1 MDRILVALDT
11 SPRAEHVFET
21 ATDLA
26 RRTGA
31 RLILYRAVS
40 LPVEL
45 PAIALSRSPEEV
57 EELLLGLAQQDLEE
71 LHAKLPAELKGGT
84 MVSLATPW
92 QGVCDAARLEHADLV
107 VIGSHGYGGLDRLL
121 GTTAAKV
128 VDHATASVLV
138 VKNG

>member
-11 SPRAEHVFET
+11 SPRAE
-21 ATDLA
+21 LA

-45 PAIALSRSPEEV
+45 PAIALSRSPAEV

-71 LHAKLPAELKGGT
+71 LHARLPPELKGGT

-128 VDHATASVLV
+128 VDHSTASVLV